1 MATREMI
8 DVMKKLKDLGYYD
21 QVDEG
26 KKAKP
31 DYIDIDGDG
40 NKKEPMKKAVKD
52 KEKKKTNEAK
62 ACNCNEDCACG
73 GNCGPNCNCG
83 PDCGKSVKESVNE
96 AITIT
101 ADSPDDLPALQRIMK
116 LAGMEPVG
124 QDMMPQGDTPDM
136 TMKGD
141 DNINGNC
148 GCEDEAEGY
157 ANEPDAQ
164 YSTTNDITRL
174 AGLNGLNGSKNPKDL
189 RVKDPAYH
197 EDEQTE
203 EGYANSMGKE
213 KEEETYSV
221 DSLEKQ
227 YGKTEIKKL
236 PRKFSMRGDN
246 PLEDIEE
253 ALRQDYITFV
263 NESADVKKKT
273 NHSQINEAIWFA
285 PAVAWIASVGRLAWA
300 LLWPAIRV
308 GTFFSGA
315 VSTWV
320 FYKQWGQFYKDI
332 WRDAI
337 LGNMSASQYWQ
348 IGIWTAMNAAMI
360 FFGKPF
366 KLLGKDKG
374 FFTNWKPK
382 PGQPKPPKNLS
393 KGIDEFKKEVDK
405 LNHQTQEQ
413 AQKIVRSAEK
423 HDPKTFERITD
434 FQKKGWGT
442 YSKKDGSNII
452 TRDDINESTDIFSK
466 QEYMAISK
474 ELDLPN
480 IKPSGKD
487 WDKIMTQKSNKINY
501 QYDFSSMS
509 EEEVLKWMAGP
520 EGKKALAK
528 LTGAPQSND
537 YDNMNVSP

>member
-148 GCEDEAEGY
+148 GCEETG
-157 ANEPDAQ
+157 
-164 YSTTNDITRL
+164 
-174 AGLNGLNGSKNPKDL
+174 
-189 RVKDPAYH
+189 
-197 EDEQTE
+197 TE

-213 KEEETYSV
+213 KEEEKYSA

-263 NESADVKKKT
+263 NESTDVKKKT
-273 NHSQINEAIWFA
+273 NPSQINEGFFI
-285 PAVAWIASVGRLAWA
+285 PAVIWAFRIGSAAASIYGTYAMINKLIKIYEDSNGDWSVYIQALPFTEETSSAECGAYYNENGYMKPGWCNMTSDEGDGPDQAAAGMIRNLYIDIALMFGGAGVFKLSGMAIKKMKANKQAADELADTGKKLVEELQKQNKVPPINNLDELKNVNASVL
-300 LLWPAIRV
+300 
-308 GTFFSGA
+308 
-315 VSTWV
+315 
-320 FYKQWGQFYKDI
+320 
-332 WRDAI
+332 
-337 LGNMSASQYWQ
+337 
-348 IGIWTAMNAAMI
+348 
-360 FFGKPF
+360 
-366 KLLGKDKG
+366 
-374 FFTNWKPK
+374 
-382 PGQPKPPKNLS
+382 
-393 KGIDEFKKEVDK
+393 KGIAAIKNADLALDVQGGMRVITNLKTGEKIFLDPSNAKVANLIKR
-405 LNHQTQEQ
+405 L
-413 AQKIVRSAEK
+413 QK
-423 HDPKTFERITD
+423 F
-434 FQKKGWGT
+434 
-442 YSKKDGSNII
+442 DG
-452 TRDDINESTDIFSK
+452 DTDITAAFNALKKYS
-466 QEYMAISK
+466 
-474 ELDLPN
+474 DPN
-480 IKPSGKD
+480 VTAGGIIKSTK
-487 WDKIMTQKSNKINY
+487 
-501 QYDFSSMS
+501 
-509 EEEVLKWMAGP
+509 
-520 EGKKALAK
+520 
-528 LTGAPQSND
+528 
-537 YDNMNVSP
+537 

>member
-213 KEEETYSV
+213 KEEEKYSV

-273 NHSQINEAIWFA
+273 NQSKVNEAGPLA
-285 PAVAWIASVGRLAWA
+285 AAAWA
-300 LLWPAIRV
+300 ALRYV
-308 GTFFSGA
+308 GTWAWRLLRVAGVGTGA
-315 VSTWV
+315 LGAWN
-320 FYKQWGQFYKDI
+320 FYWEYGRKD
-332 WRDAI
+332 WYGRWMR
-337 LGNMSASQYWQ
+337 GNMGNDEMQAIAIYF
-348 IGIWTAMNAAMI
+348 AMMAGG
-360 FFGKPF
+360 F
-366 KLLGKDKG
+366 LLG
-374 FFTNWKPK
+374 
-382 PGQPKPPKNLS
+382 PGVTIIKVI
-393 KGIDEFKKEVDK
+393 KGIKNSSKSANKLKERIEPVIKDVDK
-405 LNHQTQEQ
+405 DM
-413 AQKIVRSAEK
+413 QKVIRSAKK
-423 HDPKTFERITD
+423 HEDPNSEIAKILNQAKPDGTGYKKTPGGLLF
-434 FQKKGWGT
+434 K
-442 YSKKDGSNII
+442 
-452 TRDDINESTDIFSK
+452 DDINENTDVFTQ
-466 QEYMAISK
+466 QEYEKLKQKIDLENALKAGPSANPLNDLATMQVKPKTVKHDLSK
-474 ELDLPN
+474 MNVDQVIEYMSKLDL
-480 IKPSGKD
+480 KV
-487 WDKIMTQKSNKINY
+487 NKK
-501 QYDFSSMS
+501 Q
-509 EEEVLKWMAGP
+509 
-520 EGKKALAK
+520 
-528 LTGAPQSND
+528 QSND

>member
-40 NKKEPMKKAVKD
+40 DKKEPMKKAVKD

-148 GCEDEAEGY
+148 GCEETGEAEY
-157 ANEPDAQ
+157 ENAPDEH

-213 KEEETYSV
+213 KEEEKYSV

-273 NHSQINEAIWFA
+273 DQSEINEAGPLALAA
-285 PAVAWIASVGRLAWA
+285 PYVMAALRYVGVWAWRFLRLAG
-300 LLWPAIRV
+300 V
-308 GTFFSGA
+308 GTGA
-315 VSTWV
+315 LGAWN
-320 FYKQWGQFYKDI
+320 FYWEYGKKD
-332 WRDAI
+332 WYGRWMR
-337 LGNMSASQYWQ
+337 GNMLPEEKQAIAIYFSMIAAGVFLGPGVML
-348 IGIWTAMNAAMI
+348 IKIVKRMKNA
-360 FFGKPF
+360 GKGT
-366 KLLGKDKG
+366 KLKERIE
-374 FFTNWKPK
+374 PVI
-382 PGQPKPPKNLS
+382 
-393 KGIDEFKKEVDK
+393 KGIDDDMNKV
-405 LNHQTQEQ
+405 
-413 AQKIVRSAEK
+413 IRSAKKYE
-423 HDPKTFERITD
+423 DPNGNVGKILNQAKPDGTGYKKTPGGILF
-434 FQKKGWGT
+434 K
-442 YSKKDGSNII
+442 
-452 TRDDINESTDIFSK
+452 DDINENTDVFTK
-466 QEYMAISK
+466 QEY
-474 ELDLPN
+474 
-480 IKPSGKD
+480 
-487 WDKIMTQKSNKINY
+487 DKIKQKIDLEN
-501 QYDFSSMS
+501 
-509 EEEVLKWMAGP
+509 
-520 EGKKALAK
+520 ALVQ
-528 LTGAPQSND
+528 GANARPMND
-537 YDNMNVSP
+537 LATMQVKPKVVKHDLSKMNVDQVIEYLGKLDKHSAGQIDTDDTNIPTAP

>member
-273 NHSQINEAIWFA
+273 NHSQINEGFFLPALVWAFRIGSAAASIYGTYAMINKLIQIYEDGNGDWSVYIQALPWTEETSSAECGAYYNENGYMKPGWCNLTSDSGSGPDQAAAPMIRNLYIDIALMFGGAGVFKLSGMAIKKIKA
-285 PAVAWIASVGRLAWA
+285 NKQAADELAETGKKLVEELSKQNKVPMIQNIDELKKVNASVL
-300 LLWPAIRV
+300 
-308 GTFFSGA
+308 
-315 VSTWV
+315 
-320 FYKQWGQFYKDI
+320 
-332 WRDAI
+332 
-337 LGNMSASQYWQ
+337 
-348 IGIWTAMNAAMI
+348 
-360 FFGKPF
+360 
-366 KLLGKDKG
+366 
-374 FFTNWKPK
+374 
-382 PGQPKPPKNLS
+382 
-393 KGIDEFKKEVDK
+393 KGIAAIKNADLAIDVQGGMRVITNLKTGEKIFLDPNNAKVANLLKR
-405 LNHQTQEQ
+405 L
-413 AQKIVRSAEK
+413 QK
-423 HDPKTFERITD
+423 F
-434 FQKKGWGT
+434 
-442 YSKKDGSNII
+442 DG
-452 TRDDINESTDIFSK
+452 DTDITAAFNTLKKYS
-466 QEYMAISK
+466 
-474 ELDLPN
+474 DPN
-480 IKPSGKD
+480 VTSGGIIKSTK
-487 WDKIMTQKSNKINY
+487 
-501 QYDFSSMS
+501 
-509 EEEVLKWMAGP
+509 
-520 EGKKALAK
+520 
-528 LTGAPQSND
+528 
-537 YDNMNVSP
+537 

>member
-83 PDCGKSVKESVNE
+83 PDCDKSVKESVNE

-164 YSTTNDITRL
+164 YSTTDDITRL

-213 KEEETYSV
+213 KEEEKYSA

-263 NESADVKKKT
+263 NESADVKKKNNLSEQQLDEVLFLGPVVYYGLMGVSAIFLAT
-273 NHSQINEAIWFA
+273 TVINAYDVYMKHGGLPFKWWDEEGWNRATRNGQD
-285 PAVAWIASVGRLAWA
+285 PVAVKELNNLQVELLLSILPIGFVGKGAMSFGKVVTKVSGSKNVQQAAQRLGKEVASK
-300 LLWPAIRV
+300 
-308 GTFFSGA
+308 SGA
-315 VSTWV
+315 VPLDANQIKILKAQLKKIRGMQANKKLIVQDNGYILNPRTGNYIPATIEDFNNPELIKV
-320 FYKQWGQFYKDI
+320 IMKQLDQPSESMLKSI
-332 WRDAI
+332 A
-337 LGNMSASQYWQ
+337 
-348 IGIWTAMNAAMI
+348 
-360 FFGKPF
+360 
-366 KLLGKDKG
+366 KLLGKAVTSPTGATASSAAKP
-374 FFTNWKPK
+374 FTNLISP
-382 PGQPKPPKNLS
+382 
-393 KGIDEFKKEVDK
+393 
-405 LNHQTQEQ
+405 
-413 AQKIVRSAEK
+413 
-423 HDPKTFERITD
+423 DP
-434 FQKKGWGT
+434 
-442 YSKKDGSNII
+442 
-452 TRDDINESTDIFSK
+452 
-466 QEYMAISK
+466 
-474 ELDLPN
+474 
-480 IKPSGKD
+480 
-487 WDKIMTQKSNKINY
+487 
-501 QYDFSSMS
+501 
-509 EEEVLKWMAGP
+509 
-520 EGKKALAK
+520 
-528 LTGAPQSND
+528 D
-537 YDNMNVSP
+537 YVSP